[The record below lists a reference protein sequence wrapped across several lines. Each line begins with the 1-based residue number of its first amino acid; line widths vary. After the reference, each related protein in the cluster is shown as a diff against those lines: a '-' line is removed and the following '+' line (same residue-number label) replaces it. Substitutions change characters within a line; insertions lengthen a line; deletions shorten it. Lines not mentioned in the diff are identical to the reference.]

1 MLSKFSVRK
10 PFTVLVAVVICL
22 VLGFLSFQNMSTDF
36 LPNMEFPYAL
46 VMTTYPGASP
56 EEVEK
61 AVSEP
66 VEQAMERINN
76 VKELQSIS
84 IQNMSMVV
92 MSFNDGTDMGSTVVD
107 MRESLDMVTS
117 QFDDSIGS
125 PTIMKMNP
133 DMMPIMVAALDYDK
147 LDSAEVTKKAEKE
160 IIPELESV
168 EGVASVNESGS
179 IEKKIQV
186 IIQQDKIDKMNELVQ
201 KAIEGKLSDAQD
213 KIDEGKKK
221 LENGKNKLKNG
232 KETAA
237 DKMAKGETK
246 LSQASD
252 KIKDGLKVINEN
264 ITNIKK
270 QQATL
275 KKSEKQLNTGLASLA
290 TNKTKLTNTI
300 KTLTATQT
308 QLTTL
313 NTTLEKLKVQ
323 ETSLKTQLENVG
335 GNSQELSTSLAS
347 VQAQLQVVRGKLKDA
362 GITEE
367 MLPSKV
373 NEVNTALTSAN
384 SGLKQVETQEKTLA
398 KNKAKITAAKKKI
411 NAGLKKLNATKK
423 KLEKGQISTTEA
435 TEQLNKQKILS
446 SIQLSVSEA
455 QMDNGKN
462 KLDEADK
469 QLKDSK
475 KTTKSNANL
484 KKIITKEMVENV
496 LKAQNFDMPSGYI
509 TEGDASYL
517 VRVGDKIQ
525 SEKEIKNL
533 VVCDMDLDGLDPIKL
548 SDVADIAV
556 TDNSDDVYTVVNGNP
571 AVLVT
576 LQKQSGFSTGDVT
589 SALTDRFDQLQKDNQ
604 GLHVSVLM
612 NQGVYIDLVVD
623 AVVQN
628 LLLGGLLAIL
638 ILLFFLRD
646 WRPTFI
652 VACSIPLSVIAAV
665 VAMYFSGVT
674 LNIISLSG
682 LALGVG
688 MLVDNSVVVIE
699 NVFRLKQHGIST
711 KRAAIEGASQVAGA
725 IVAST
730 LTTVC
735 VFAPIIFTEGVTKQL
750 FVDLALTLA
759 YTLGASLLVALTLVP
774 AMSAG
779 LIKRKPKKESKI
791 IAAVQRA
798 YGRAIQWVLRFKWL
812 VLAGSVVLLVLFAAL
827 AAGRG
832 FSMMP
837 DMESTQMMA
846 TLTMDNGTKLAD
858 TKKASNQVVEK
869 IREISDVESVGAYT
883 GTGSS
888 MSMLTGSGGENTV
901 TMYIILKDDR
911 QLSNEEITKLI
922 TEKTKNIEG
931 KVEVNASAMDMSALM
946 GDGVTINIKGKDL
959 DKLQTISEDMM
970 KKLEKVDGLDNITNG
985 LEDAGKEY
993 RITVDKAKAMRYSL
1007 TVAQVYQQIYAKVKE
1022 ASSSSTVSNDT
1033 DDLGVYVNSAEDE
1046 DLTRNDVKN
1055 LKIDYTD
1062 STTQKTKKVSL
1073 SKIGDFSTADS
1084 PKSIYRKGQ
1093 TRYIAVKADIKDG
1106 YVVSDVSR
1114 EVEKIVNQ
1122 TKKPAGYEMEL
1133 DGENEA
1139 TTEAMGQV
1147 LLMMALGVLLMYL
1160 IMVAQFQSLLSP
1172 FIILFTIPLAFT
1184 GGFLGLWVSGSD
1196 ISVIAM
1202 IGFVMLSGIIVNNGI
1217 VLVDYINQLRRSGV
1231 EKRQAIEEAGVTRLR
1246 PILMTALTT
1255 VLGLIPMVA
1264 GSSMGTDMTRPM
1276 AIVTIGGLVY
1286 GTLLTLFV
1294 VPCIYDLLNRKKDM
1308 REKTVD
1314 EESMIEEAMDEK
1326 E

>member
-290 TNKTKLTNTI
+290 ANKTKLTNTI

-313 NTTLEKLKVQ
+313 KTTLEKLKVQ

-335 GNSQELSTSLAS
+335 GDSQELSTSLAS

-589 SALTDRFDQLQKDNQ
+589 SALTERFDQLQKDNQ

-798 YGRAIQWVLRFKWL
+798 YGRAIRWVLRFKWL
-812 VLAGSVVLLVLFAAL
+812 VLLGSVVLLVLFAAL

-837 DMESTQMMA
+837 DMESTQMTA

-931 KVEVNASAMDMSALM
+931 ELEVNASAMDMSALM

-1022 ASSSSTVSNDT
+1022 ASSASTVSNDT

-1062 STTQKTKKVSL
+1062 
-1073 SKIGDFSTADS
+1073 
-1084 PKSIYRKGQ
+1084 
-1093 TRYIAVKADIKDG
+1093 
-1106 YVVSDVSR
+1106 
-1114 EVEKIVNQ
+1114 
-1122 TKKPAGYEMEL
+1122 
-1133 DGENEA
+1133 
-1139 TTEAMGQV
+1139 
-1147 LLMMALGVLLMYL
+1147 
-1160 IMVAQFQSLLSP
+1160 
-1172 FIILFTIPLAFT
+1172 
-1184 GGFLGLWVSGSD
+1184 
-1196 ISVIAM
+1196 
-1202 IGFVMLSGIIVNNGI
+1202 
-1217 VLVDYINQLRRSGV
+1217 
-1231 EKRQAIEEAGVTRLR
+1231 
-1246 PILMTALTT
+1246 
-1255 VLGLIPMVA
+1255 
-1264 GSSMGTDMTRPM
+1264 
-1276 AIVTIGGLVY
+1276 
-1286 GTLLTLFV
+1286 
-1294 VPCIYDLLNRKKDM
+1294 
-1308 REKTVD
+1308 
-1314 EESMIEEAMDEK
+1314 
-1326 E
+1326 